1 MSIGLY
7 FKNDVKVDEKVKITL
22 NSGAVHTGKV
32 ISYDDNI
39 VVIAANGRPKPINFN
54 GSADYEIIEDNLSND
69 GAD

>member
-39 VVIAANGRPKPINFN
+39 VVIAANGRPKPIT
-54 GSADYEIIEDNLSND
+54 STVLPIMKLSKTI
-69 GAD
+69 